1 MTPGDRFGAVDQTT
15 ARTRLSEQRAET
27 GARIDGLQR
36 NVTSII
42 ETSEWST
49 PDDEHDPEGSTLA
62 FERAQLQG
70 LLDDAR
76 RELSELDE
84 AERRLQA
91 GTYGT
96 CERCSGAIG
105 PQRLEALPAARKCV
119 SCASARR

>member
-1 MTPGDRFGAVDQTT
+1 MTPGDRLGAVDPET
-15 ARTRLSEQRAET
+15 ARARLSEQRAET
-27 GARIDGLQR
+27 GARIDALQR
-36 NVTSII
+36 HVASIL
-42 ETSEWST
+42 ETSEWTSH
-49 PDDEHDPEGSTLA
+49 DDEHDPEGSTLA

-70 LLDDAR
+70 LLEDAR
-76 RELSELDE
+76 RELRELDE

-105 PQRLEALPAARKCV
+105 PQRLEALPAARVCV